1 MALIETKK
9 RIKDEEK
16 HPTRYFSSR
25 QEKSVEKD
33 LGGERTKN
41 SGATTFDKGD
51 VKTDKFLIECKTKTT
66 PSQSISIKKE
76 WIEKNNKEAL
86 FMGKPYTAVAF
97 NFGPDQDNYYII
109 DKFLFQELIKYIGKE
124 DE

>member
-1 MALIETKK
+1 MALIDTKK

-51 VKTDKFLIECKTKTT
+51 VKTDKFLIECKTKTI

-86 FMGKPYTAVAF
+86 FMGKPYTAIAF

>member
-1 MALIETKK
+1 MALIDTKK

-86 FMGKPYTAVAF
+86 FMGKPYTAIAF

-109 DKFLFQELIKYIGKE
+109 DNFLFQDLIKYVGKE

>member
-1 MALIETKK
+1 MALIDTKK

-66 PSQSISIKKE
+66 PSQSMSIKKE

-86 FMGKPYTAVAF
+86 FMGKPYTAIAF

>member
-1 MALIETKK
+1 MALIDTKK

-86 FMGKPYTAVAF
+86 FMGKPYTAIAF